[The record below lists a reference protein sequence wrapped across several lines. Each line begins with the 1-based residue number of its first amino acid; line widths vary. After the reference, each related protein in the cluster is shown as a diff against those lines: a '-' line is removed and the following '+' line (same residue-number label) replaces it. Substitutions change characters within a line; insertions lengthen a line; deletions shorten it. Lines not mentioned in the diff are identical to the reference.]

1 MVLELCPLLYK
12 DFHYGFQLCKYQPYE
27 EHSQKTKFQFKA
39 LSGRPP
45 LQFLNTAT
53 DLWSIVTSVR
63 KWYYTTLNGIQFFLV
78 ILAQILRNKNN
89 EELIWSDPE
98 EAFSAKCESRL
109 DENNEAEVI
118 TSTWAEAYIN
128 LVRPHPR
135 NPDGVNH
142 FSWSLVDCGS
152 PHVNKN
158 STPTT
163 VLHLFLAEEIRL
175 LVAESNILNNTT
187 NT

>member
-1 MVLELCPLLYK
+1 MTPCSVNI
-12 DFHYGFQLCKYQPYE
+12 DRMSNTA
-27 EHSQKTKFQFKA
+27 SQKTKFQFKA

-45 LQFLNTAT
+45 LEFLNTHT
-53 DLWSIVTSVR
+53 DLWSLVTSVR
-63 KWYYTTLNGIQFFLV
+63 KWYTILFSTEYNFFLV

-89 EELIWSDPE
+89 EKLIWSDPD
-98 EAFSAKCESRL
+98 EAISANSESRL
-109 DENNEAEVI
+109 DENTVAEVI
-118 TSTWAEAYIN
+118 TPTWAEAYIN
-128 LVRPHPR
+128 LVRPQHPR
-135 NPDGVNH
+135 NPGGVNH

-163 VLHLFLAEEIRL
+163 VLHLFLVEEIRL